1 MKSITIKR
9 PPDSDPSTD
18 DVLSVGVKV
27 VQFDL
32 LKVTKVDGGMMDL
45 LLVGQGVA
53 ALDDAVQQWREE
65 RVGLGV
71 GGVHPDLTVRPL
83 APCNTRNGQ
92 RCEKRMTTTTTTKRT
107 MIMTMLSQEAK
118 SECLLTGYEKT
129 VFEASADVAVVKLN
143 RNNNAE

>member
-32 LKVTKVDGGMMDL
+32 LKVTKVDGGVMDL
-45 LLVGQGVA
+45 LLLGQVVA

-92 RCEKRMTTTTTTKRT
+92 RCEEGMTTTTTKRT
-107 MIMTMLSQEAK
+107 IIMTMLSQEAK
-118 SECLLTGYEKT
+118 SECLLTGYEKR
-129 VFEASADVAVVKLN
+129 VCEASADVAVVKLN
-143 RNNNAE
+143 RNSNAE